1 VIHFRSYHLL
11 PEGTKAMGRRPGIDT
26 AICVSAILF
35 LTLSEP
41 AFAVTC
47 TTQSQLGAADRS
59 QLQQAAL
66 ALAGHVQ
73 AGDSAAV
80 KAQTIAAV
88 AAQFDAISSSIAG
101 IQPTVQH
108 ATLTVNELYSLDAT
122 DLKAAQD
129 AEFFCSLPTSTLT
142 VEISIPNLP
151 PGRYALAVVHATGVK
166 NPQALSMVM
175 ANDPAGSSN
184 WKLAGFFVRPMTMGG
199 HDGVW
204 YWRQARDYVAKKQL
218 WDAYFYYQTAQ
229 FLLDPV
235 DFLSSPNLEKLQ
247 REAEQARPDGL
258 PGSDPMHLSAGGQT
272 LNVTNLHTSE
282 LSDEL
287 ELVVE
292 YQATPNQDPVAAR
305 AQVTAVMHA
314 LLALH
319 PELRNAFHGLWVY
332 ANTANDQHP
341 FALELPMDQIQISS
355 SPPAQP
361 GQLTTKTGQI

>member
-1 VIHFRSYHLL
+1 
-11 PEGTKAMGRRPGIDT
+11 MGRRPGTD
-26 AICVSAILF
+26 AAGLVGAILF
-35 LTLSEP
+35 LACTAP

-47 TTQSQLGAADRS
+47 TTESQMAAADRT
-59 QLQQAAL
+59 QLQQAAM

-73 AGDSAAV
+73 AGDTAAV

-88 AAQFDAISSSIAG
+88 AAQFDGIAGTMAG
-101 IQPTVQH
+101 IQPALQH
-108 ATLTVNELYSLDAT
+108 ATLTVDELYSLDAT
-122 DLKAAQD
+122 DLKAAGD
-129 AEFFCSLPTSTLT
+129 AEFFCSLPASTLT

-151 PGRYALAVVHATGVK
+151 PGKYALAVVHATGVK
-166 NPQALSMVM
+166 NPQALSMVL
-175 ANDPAGSSN
+175 ANDPAGSGS

-204 YWRQARDYVAKKQL
+204 FWRQARDYATRKQL

-235 DFLSSPNLEKLQ
+235 DFLTSPNLEKLQ
-247 REAEQARPDGL
+247 REAEQSRPDGL
-258 PGSDPMHLSAGGQT
+258 PGSDPMHLNAGGQT
-272 LNVTNLHTSE
+272 LSVTNLHTGE

-305 AQVTAVMHA
+305 AQVTAVMRA

-319 PELRNAFHGLWVY
+319 PELRSAFHGLWVY
-332 ANTANDQHP
+332 ANTANNQHP
-341 FALELPMDQIQISS
+341 FALELPMDQIQTSSS
-355 SPPAQP
+355 SPVQP
-361 GQLTTKTGQI
+361 DQPSTKDGKTAGQA